1 MAGVLVV
8 IVLDTHTVIWWTL
21 DPTKLSKRAAKLCS
35 EFNKTPA
42 YLSSIS
48 IWEIGIKIK
57 KGKLDLGISAANF
70 TDRLKRTGLVHIVP
84 VDETIWLRNLE
95 LAWDHRDSSDR
106 TIVAT
111 AQIKNVPV
119 LTKDKTIR
127 QFKGVK
133 TIW

>member
-1 MAGVLVV
+1 MVGVLVV
-8 IVLDTHTVIWWTL
+8 VVLDTHTVIWWTL
-21 DPTKLSKRAAKLCS
+21 DPVKLSKRAAKLCTQ
-35 EFNKTPA
+35 FTTTPA

-57 KGKLDLGISAANF
+57 KGKLDLGISARQFAE
-70 TDRLKRTGLVHIVP
+70 RLKRTGLVQIVP

-95 LAWDHRDSSDR
+95 LEWDHRDPSNR

-119 LTKDKTIR
+119 LTKDETIR
-127 QFKGVK
+127 HFKGVK